1 MIDRRCE
8 RLMAHSTPPP
18 PFTSTNP
25 APGVEKEELVVT
37 CQLLVGD
44 GDDDAADLLLG
55 PNTTTCGIASSPHVL
70 ASSEASP
77 LAFPTSPSQQ
87 WAGSSSSSSLRVAS
101 TRLPSSFLPS
111 KGRICWEQRLDVA
124 RFRLERL
131 LAPGLGPIR
140 LRLML
145 WASTS
150 SSLLGQVEVP
160 LLLPPIFGGGTDDV
174 DGGDEAAPVLQLGVQ
189 RVTIPIFQQGASS
202 RLAAARAPPGRR
214 GSAVEPEAPSRKR
227 QLPPRW
233 RRAAS
238 EPVRGDSAAAPPAVP
253 LSRLQL
259 EDEELDR
266 SEETYAPRPFVWP
279 AQGQL
284 VIDLS
289 LLQQAEAEGSCER
302 KDEEGPGAGEA
313 SPLAAAGALLAW
325 PLDLLSREEAGF
337 LWAQRHA
344 LLQDGRALV
353 KLLRAVLAY
362 GPLEAEGPG
371 PRPAGVLEMWAAA
384 GCRLTMLDTMKLL
397 GRCAMRGPPTT
408 FHH

>member
-1 MIDRRCE
+1 M
-8 RLMAHSTPPP
+8 
-18 PFTSTNP
+18 
-25 APGVEKEELVVT
+25 VT

-55 PNTTTCGIASSPHVL
+55 PNTNTCSIASSPHVL
-70 ASSEASP
+70 ATPEASP

-87 WAGSSSSSSLRVAS
+87 WAGSSTSLRVAS

-111 KGRICWEQRLDVA
+111 KGRVCWEQRLDVA

-131 LAPGLGPIR
+131 LAPDLGPVR

-160 LLLPPIFGGGTDDV
+160 LLLPPIIGGGTDDA
-174 DGGDEAAPVLQLGVQ
+174 DDGDETAPTLQLGVQ

-202 RLAAARAPPGRR
+202 RVAATRTPPGRR
-214 GSAVEPEAPSRKR
+214 ESAVEPEAPSRKR

-259 EDEELDR
+259 EDEELDC
-266 SEETYAPRPFVWP
+266 SEEANAPRPFVWP

-289 LLQQAEAEGSCER
+289 LLQQAEAEGLCER
-302 KDEEGPGAGEA
+302 TDEEGPGAGEA
-313 SPLAAAGALLAW
+313 SPLAAAEALLAL
-325 PLDLLSREEAGF
+325 PVDLLSREEAGF

-371 PRPAGVLEMWAAA
+371 PAGVLEMWATA
-384 GCRLTMLDTMKLL
+384 GCRLTKLDAMKLL
-397 GRCAMRGPPTT
+397 GRCVVCGPPTT
-408 FHH
+408 FHHLICTS